1 MILQSS
7 HGLAAQAAVWTVVLL
22 VGFLSMVGLARAGV
36 ILFWHVQPASA
47 ANAASGTST
56 KLLLSVWAFM
66 GMTVALAVVA
76 SPVKSYTDAAAAQL
90 ADRAAYQRAVLGDLG
105 NSTRPYTGER

>member
-1 MILQSS
+1 
-7 HGLAAQAAVWTVVLL
+7 
-22 VGFLSMVGLARAGV
+22 
-36 ILFWHVQPASA
+36 
-47 ANAASGTST
+47 
-56 KLLLSVWAFM
+56 M